1 MLEPRHNERPGDWLN
16 WFAIKR
22 FPYIEA
28 FFVRHIEVFVAWDQA
43 PHCGK
48 KGEKSALAKKKKKI
62 GERSEPIGSLGP
74 PFPPSQDT
82 ARLASLPDIFLL
94 DPVGY

>member
-48 KGEKSALAKKKKKI
+48 KGEKSALAKKKKKKS
-62 GERSEPIGSLGP
+62 GSE
-74 PFPPSQDT
+74 
-82 ARLASLPDIFLL
+82 ASR
-94 DPVGY
+94 